1 MIRFAS
7 STIFN
12 TAFFAELG
20 ENLGNLAIIWPMPCT
35 PALLTETDDRFFH
48 RHTQPQQFALRGWL
62 GRSHNPAF

>member
-20 ENLGNLAIIWPMPCT
+20 ENLGNLGIIWPMPST
-35 PALLTETDDRFFH
+35 PALLTGTEDQHFH
-48 RHTQPQQFALRGWL
+48 RHTQARQFALRGWL
-62 GRSHNPAF
+62 GTVS